1 MEEEL
6 VGWGAVDAPNDGYAS
21 EGELDVRKLVSK
33 QNRKNKKSGG
43 FQALGLSKPVIR
55 GILKKGYKQPTPIQ
69 RKTIPL
75 ILEKKDVVAMART
88 GSGKTACFLIPLFER
103 LKMHSAQSGARALI
117 LSPTRELALQT
128 LRFTKEVGCYTGLR
142 AAVILGGDSIEGQ
155 FAALH
160 ENPDIIIA
168 TPGRLV
174 HICVEMDLKLS
185 SVEYV
190 VFDEADR
197 LFEMGFSDQ
206 LKEICSR
213 LDEVRQ
219 TVLFSATLP
228 KMLVEFA
235 RAGLS
240 DPVLIRLDVESK
252 LSENLRMSFFKT
264 NSDDKLPLLLY
275 LLRNV
280 IKPKDQTLI
289 FAATKHH
296 VEFLHMVLD
305 MLNIPNT
312 YIYSSL
318 DPAARKINVAKFQ
331 TRKIRCLIVTDVAAR
346 GIDIPM
352 LDTVIN
358 YNFPAKPKLFI
369 HRVGRVARA
378 GRSGVA
384 YSFVGSDEG
393 AYLIDLFLFL
403 SETIKIAPQYSES
416 SEELDWDR
424 MFGRVHRSIVDDETE
439 HLQLLLKNSF
449 DLQSQH
455 KVMNNAYKQY
465 LRSRPAASK
474 ESARRNKEE
483 LFDQNMGYHPLLKIK
498 DMEAE
503 DQRIKML
510 EALKAIRPKVTVFE
524 MTKSVKNSKSN
535 ALIHMQEKRQK
546 DESYINNFNKK
557 IEERKAAKQNQGEK
571 NESQKHISNL
581 EQCTQEDVQSTFSTV
596 IENKKKKK
604 PLKRKSANE
613 EDSVN
618 PQTDEPPKKKKKKK
632 RIREGTGMKKEKE
645 NVNYKQDQYFI
656 PYTSKDH
663 YTEQGYS
670 IGTSFE
676 KEANSAA
683 LDITQDE
690 DAHMK
695 RSNNQTKWDRKKKK
709 FVGPKD
715 EEKKVKTESGVW
727 IKASYKSGRYKKWID
742 AERHKAV
749 ENENSDGEEVND
761 DKKGKRYR
769 GIKMIRNKS
778 TKKHPLLKGKEM
790 PKSKRGPKRELK
802 TSEQIDKARKIK
814 AQKQKRL
821 DASKQRKIQKR
832 QGGRK

>member
-1 MEEEL
+1 MDEEL
-6 VGWGAVDAPNDGYAS
+6 IGWGASDAPNDGYAS
-21 EGELDVRKLVSK
+21 EGELDTRKLIAK
-33 QNRKNKKSGG
+33 QNKKNKKSGG
-43 FQALGLSKPVIR
+43 FQSLGLSKNVIR
-55 GILKKGYKQPTPIQ
+55 GILRKGYKQPTPIQ
-69 RKTIPL
+69 RKTVPI

-103 LKMHSAQSGARALI
+103 LTMHKAQSGARALI

-128 LRFTKEVGCYTGLR
+128 LRFTKELGCYTGLR

-174 HICVEMDLKLS
+174 HVCVEMDLKLD
-185 SVEYV
+185 SVQYV

-197 LFEMGFSDQ
+197 LFEMGFSDD

-213 LDEVRQ
+213 LDEIRQ

-252 LSENLRMSFFKT
+252 LSENLRLGFFKT
-264 NSDDKLPLLLY
+264 GLDDKLPLLLH

-280 IKPKDQTLI
+280 INPRDQTLI

-296 VEFLHMVLD
+296 VEYLHMVLD
-305 MLNIPNT
+305 ILNIPNT

-358 YNFPAKPKLFI
+358 YNFPAKSKLFV

-384 YSFVGSDEG
+384 YSFVGPDEG

-403 SETIKIAPQYSES
+403 SESMKTAPQDLEKL
-416 SEELDWDR
+416 EGLDWDR
-424 MFGRVHRSIVDDETE
+424 MVGRIPRSIIDEETE
-439 HLQLLLKNSF
+439 HIQLLMKNSF

-455 KVMNNAYKQY
+455 KVMTNAYKQY

-474 ESARRNKEE
+474 ESNRRSKEE
-483 LFDQNMGYHPLLKIK
+483 MWDQNIGYHPLLKVK

-503 DQRIKML
+503 VQRIKML
-510 EALKAIRPKVTVFE
+510 DSLSSLRPKSTVFE
-524 MTKSVKNSKSN
+524 MTKLSKNSKSS
-535 ALIHMQEKRQK
+535 ALIHMKEKRQQ
-546 DESYINNFNKK
+546 DESYISNFHKK
-557 IEERKAAKQNQGEK
+557 LEERKATMESKEDK
-571 NESQKHISNL
+571 NEVQKFTSNL
-581 EQCTQEDVQSTFSTV
+581 EECTPEDVQNTFTTV
-596 IENKKKKK
+596 IQSKKKNKS
-604 PLKRKSANE
+604 LKRKSANE

-618 PQTDEPPKKKKKKK
+618 LQSNEPPKKKKKKRK
-632 RIREGTGMKKEKE
+632 NKESTGMKKDKE
-645 NVNYKQDQYFI
+645 NVDYKQNEYYI
-656 PYTSKDH
+656 PYTAKDH
-663 YTEQGYS
+663 HTEKGYS

-676 KEANSAA
+676 REANSAT
-683 LDITQDE
+683 LDITQDD

-695 RSNNQTKWDRKKKK
+695 KNNNQTKWDRKKKK
-709 FVGPKD
+709 FVGPKED
-715 EEKKVKTESGVW
+715 EKKIKTESGVW
-727 IKASYKSGRYKKWID
+727 IKSSYKSGRYKKWID
-742 AERHKAV
+742 AERHKSV
-749 ENENSDGEEVND
+749 ENDNNDGEEQNNF
-761 DKKGKRYR
+761 KKGR
-769 GIKMIRNKS
+769 GIKTIRHKS

-790 PKSKRGPKRELK
+790 PRSKRGPKIELK
-802 TSEQIDKARKIK
+802 SQEQIDKGRRIK
-814 AQKQKRL
+814 ENQQKRME
-821 DASKQRKIQKR
+821 ASKQKKQGR
-832 QGGRK
+832 GGRT

>member
-1 MEEEL
+1 MDDDL
-6 VGWGAVDAPNDGYAS
+6 IGWGASDAPNDGYAS
-21 EGELDVRKLVSK
+21 EGELDTRKLVAK

-43 FQALGLSKPVIR
+43 FQALGLSKAVIR
-55 GILKKGYKQPTPIQ
+55 GILRKGYKQPTPIQ
-69 RKTIPL
+69 RKTVPL
-75 ILEKKDVVAMART
+75 ILEKKDIVAMART

-103 LKMHSAQSGARALI
+103 LKMHNAQSGARALI

-128 LRFTKEVGCYTGLR
+128 LRFTKELGCYTGLR

-174 HICVEMDLKLS
+174 HVCVEMDLKLN

-197 LFEMGFSDQ
+197 LFEMGFSDD

-213 LDEVRQ
+213 LDEIRQ

-252 LSENLRMSFFKT
+252 LSENLRLGFFKT

-280 IKPKDQTLI
+280 IKPHDQTVI

-305 MLNIPNT
+305 ILNIPNT

-358 YNFPAKPKLFI
+358 YNFPAKAKLFV

-384 YSFVGSDEG
+384 YSFVGPDEG

-403 SETIKIAPQYSES
+403 SESIKNAPQNLDS
-416 SEELDWDR
+416 SEEIDWDR
-424 MFGRVHRSIVDDETE
+424 MVGRVPRSIIDEETE
-439 HLQLLLKNSF
+439 HLQLLMKNSF

-455 KVMNNAYKQY
+455 KVMTNAYKQY
-465 LRSRPAASK
+465 LRSRPPASK
-474 ESARRNKEE
+474 ESNRRSKEE
-483 LFDQNMGYHPLLKIK
+483 VWDQNIGYHPLLKVK

-503 DQRIKML
+503 VQRIKIL
-510 EALKAIRPKVTVFE
+510 ESLSSLRPKSTVFE
-524 MTKSVKNSKSN
+524 MTKSVKNSKSS
-535 ALIHMQEKRQK
+535 ALIHMQEKRQQ
-546 DESYINNFNKK
+546 DENYINNFHKK
-557 IEERKAAKQNQGEK
+557 LEERKATIESKEEN
-571 NESQKHISNL
+571 NEVQKYTSNL
-581 EQCTQEDVQSTFSTV
+581 EQSTLEDVENTFTTV
-596 IENKKKKK
+596 IQNKKKNKS
-604 PLKRKSANE
+604 LKRKSNVE
-613 EDSVN
+613 NSVN
-618 PQTDEPPKKKKKKK
+618 LQSSEPPKKKKKKK
-632 RIREGTGMKKEKE
+632 KNNRESSGVKKDKE
-645 NVNYKQDQYFI
+645 NISYKQEEYFI
-656 PYTSKDH
+656 PYKSKDH
-663 YTEQGYS
+663 DTEQGYS

-676 KEANSAA
+676 KEANSAT

-690 DAHMK
+690 DAYMK

-715 EEKKVKTESGVW
+715 EEKRIKTESGVW
-727 IKASYKSGRYKKWID
+727 IKSSYKSGRYKKWID

-749 ENENSDGEEVND
+749 ENDNSDGEEPN
-761 DKKGKRYR
+761 KSNKGR
-769 GIKMIRNKS
+769 GIKTIRHKS
-778 TKKHPLLKGKEM
+778 TKKHPLMKGKEM
-790 PKSKRGPKRELK
+790 PRTKRGPKRELK
-802 TSEQIDKARKIK
+802 SQEQIDKARRIK
-814 AQKQKRL
+814 EQKQKRL
-821 DASKQRKIQKR
+821 EQAKQRKQQKGR
-832 QGGRK
+832 GGRT

>member
-1 MEEEL
+1 MDGDL
-6 VGWGAVDAPNDGYAS
+6 IGWGASDAPNDGYAS
-21 EGELDVRKLVSK
+21 EGELDTRKLVAK

-43 FQALGLSKPVIR
+43 FQSLGLSKAVIR
-55 GILKKGYKQPTPIQ
+55 GILRKGYKQPTPIQ
-69 RKTIPL
+69 RKTIPM
-75 ILEKKDVVAMART
+75 ILEKKDIVAMART

-103 LKMHSAQSGARALI
+103 LKMHNAQSGARALI

-128 LRFTKEVGCYTGLR
+128 LRFTKEIGCYTGLR

-174 HICVEMDLKLS
+174 HVCVEMDLKLS

-197 LFEMGFSDQ
+197 LFEMGFSDD

-213 LDEVRQ
+213 LDEIRQ

-252 LSENLRMSFFKT
+252 LSENLRLGFFKT

-280 IKPKDQTLI
+280 IKPHDQTVI

-305 MLNIPNT
+305 LLNIPNT

-358 YNFPAKPKLFI
+358 YNFPAKAKLFV

-384 YSFVGSDEG
+384 YSFVGPDEG

-403 SETIKIAPQYSES
+403 SENIKTAPLNLDS

-424 MFGRVHRSIVDDETE
+424 MVGRVPRSIIDEETE
-439 HLQLLLKNSF
+439 HLQLLMKNSF

-455 KVMNNAYKQY
+455 KVMTNAYKQY

-474 ESARRNKEE
+474 ESNRRSKEE
-483 LFDQNMGYHPLLKIK
+483 VWDQNIGYHPLLKVK

-503 DQRIKML
+503 VQRIQIL
-510 EALKAIRPKVTVFE
+510 ESLSSLRPKSTVFE
-524 MTKSVKNSKSN
+524 MTKSVKNSKSS
-535 ALIHMQEKRQK
+535 ALIHMQEKRQQ
-546 DESYINNFNKK
+546 DESYINNFHKK
-557 IEERKAAKQNQGEK
+557 LEERKAKIESKEEN
-571 NESQKHISNL
+571 NEVQKYTSNL
-581 EQCTQEDVQSTFSTV
+581 EQCTQEDVENTFSTV
-596 IENKKKKK
+596 IQSNKKNKS
-604 PLKRKSANE
+604 LKRKSTNE
-613 EDSVN
+613 ENSVN
-618 PQTDEPPKKKKKKK
+618 LQSNEPPKKKKKKK
-632 RIREGTGMKKEKE
+632 KINRESTAVKKDKE
-645 NVNYKQDQYFI
+645 NISYKQDEYFI
-656 PYTSKDH
+656 PYKSKDH
-663 YTEQGYS
+663 HTEQGYS

-676 KEANSAA
+676 KEANTAT

-690 DAHMK
+690 DAYMK

-715 EEKKVKTESGVW
+715 EEKRIKTESGVW
-727 IKASYKSGRYKKWID
+727 IKSSYKSGRYKKWID

-749 ENENSDGEEVND
+749 ENDNSDEEEPNKF
-761 DKKGKRYR
+761 KKGR
-769 GIKMIRNKS
+769 GIKTIRHKS
-778 TKKHPLLKGKEM
+778 TKKHPLMKGKEM
-790 PKSKRGPKRELK
+790 PRSKRGPKRELK
-802 TSEQIDKARKIK
+802 SQEQIDKARRIRE
-814 AQKQKRL
+814 QKQKRL
-821 DASKQRKIQKR
+821 EASKQRKQQKGR
-832 QGGRK
+832 GGRS